1 MNLIKFCQYSERFMD
16 MQAWSSV
23 FHGAHCIIYNTPKTI
38 DLVGKKK
45 KVIANAKM
53 QK

>member
-1 MNLIKFCQYSERFMD
+1 MNLIKFCHYSERFMD
-16 MQAWSSV
+16 MRALSSV
-23 FHGAHCIIYNTPKTI
+23 FHGAPYIIYNTPKTI

-45 KVIANAKM
+45 KVITNAKM